1 MAFLNLFNLYHSIFD
16 FIHLISEYTNVLVV
30 ENSTALI

>member
-16 FIHLISEYTNVLVV
+16 FIHLISQYTNVLVV